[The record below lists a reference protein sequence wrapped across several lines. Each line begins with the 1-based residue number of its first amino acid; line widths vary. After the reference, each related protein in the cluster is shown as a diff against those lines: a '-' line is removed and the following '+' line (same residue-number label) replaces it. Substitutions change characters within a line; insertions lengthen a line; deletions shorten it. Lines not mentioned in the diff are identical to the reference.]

1 MHISYISMLALK
13 FNIPKPPEC
22 WVLYRFVPKAP
33 APASPTSK
41 RRAYPSPGKAVWVDE
56 FPRIP
61 FGGRC
66 ENSLEFTIDGSEIPP
81 FTSWYGK
88 YPIIDRALAPSQE
101 EMISLTETLRA
112 LQGHD
117 HHKQV
122 QKIPQVLPDS
132 SRCQICQSQS
142 CVCCLQK
149 CCFGDAIDKLFRSNC
164 TWRIIP
170 VSK

>member
-41 RRAYPSPGKAVWVDE
+41 PRAYPSPGKAVWVDE

-88 YPIIDRALAPSQE
+88 YPIIDRVLAPSQE
-101 EMISLTETLRA
+101 VQQFFHQQYGEWSVSPKHSGLYKDTTTTNRSRRFHRYCLTAQGARYANHSLVSAACKNAVSEM
-112 LQGHD
+112 
-117 HHKQV
+117 
-122 QKIPQVLPDS
+122 P
-132 SRCQICQSQS
+132 
-142 CVCCLQK
+142 
-149 CCFGDAIDKLFRSNC
+149 
-164 TWRIIP
+164 
-170 VSK
+170 